1 MTDEKL
7 APRRQSLP
15 LGVLV
20 RQTPGVTRWARQSW
34 RAVGVLPGAGPGGW
48 RELSR
53 VGEVVE
59 FHAATVTLE
68 LHKSECEAYA
78 TALAADPPLL
88 WVVSRHPGGNTAL
101 RPEPLLVTASA
112 YLAQDHC
119 DNGEDVVDPVP
130 MPQEVASWVAAF
142 VEAHFQPET
151 FRKRKRRPHLEAQA
165 EDGVGD
171 ARVRQAA
178 DVYRA
183 PASLKARS

>member
-1 MTDEKL
+1 
-7 APRRQSLP
+7 
-15 LGVLV
+15 
-20 RQTPGVTRWARQSW
+20 
-34 RAVGVLPGAGPGGW
+34 
-48 RELSR
+48 
-53 VGEVVE
+53 
-59 FHAATVTLE
+59 
-68 LHKSECEAYA
+68 
-78 TALAADPPLL
+78 
-88 WVVSRHPGGNTAL
+88 
-101 RPEPLLVTASA
+101 
-112 YLAQDHC
+112 
-119 DNGEDVVDPVP
+119 